1 MNLTQMNPLYFQEET
16 LQQLKESFAQ
26 SNPQILHLPHFLT
39 MSCYESLLK
48 EAQKSQGIH
57 KRIADRYART
67 EISSFKETSFIQS
80 LEFLHWLSLIT
91 SKKLKKV
98 TLKTHQFAH
107 KDYVLIHDSETIRKQ
122 LEFFILLMPHWDNHW
137 GGHTVYVSENQGPLV
152 FPLEG
157 NSFSLINKEKDR
169 HKFIQYVNHH
179 AGKEELTM
187 IEGIAE

>member
-1 MNLTQMNPLYFQEET
+1 
-16 LQQLKESFAQ
+16 
-26 SNPQILHLPHFLT
+26 
-39 MSCYESLLK
+39 
-48 EAQKSQGIH
+48 
-57 KRIADRYART
+57 
-67 EISSFKETSFIQS
+67 
-80 LEFLHWLSLIT
+80 
-91 SKKLKKV
+91 
-98 TLKTHQFAH
+98 
-107 KDYVLIHDSETIRKQ
+107 
-122 LEFFILLMPHWDNHW
+122 MPHWDNHW